1 MNKFFVFCLCI
12 LSFNFSFGNTNLSKE
27 DIEILKLEKQIK
39 ILNNKIN
46 ILKKSKKSK
55 SFNNNTKVAL
65 VLSGGG
71 AKGFAH
77 IGALKV
83 LEKNNIKIDY
93 IVGSSIGALVGS
105 MYSIGYTP
113 EEIEDY
119 LLNFDWNDS
128 FNKDNPNR
136 TDIPLEER
144 LSNNKYAFSVKY
156 DSNFNFYFPK
166 SLKNSQKNYLQL
178 KEIFKRVDNIK
189 NFDDLP
195 IPIRIVA
202 TNLDTGETKA
212 FKEGDLAK
220 AVLASTAIPSIFPSV
235 KIDGY
240 HYVDALV
247 TRNFPVENAINMG
260 ATKII
265 GVNVGAYIS
274 KKTKEKYN
282 IVTTAEQ
289 ILSIQSASSTEFQK
303 KLATILIEPKLSE
316 YSSTDYKDAKKI
328 VKLGIEATE
337 NKIKALNSLPKNHNK
352 IINKYKVSDEKIL
365 IQKANI
371 YGLTNPY
378 KIAIV
383 KNILTSYKDRDLKTS
398 DLNRL
403 SMRLYGLDFVDK
415 VFYSQNKNVLN
426 LYIEK
431 SPSNTLGVTFNYRS
445 NYYTKLKIAT
455 DLKSFGKFGSNS
467 NIYLKAG
474 DYLGLGI
481 QNLFYYGLDNKFG
494 LSVGLNYDESPLFL
508 YNKGH
513 REATFKNK
521 TINFDMNINTH
532 LKNEILV
539 SYGIAIKTKDLNN
552 SIGSSN
558 YEDILNSN
566 VDNYGQGYLKFL
578 WDKADAIY
586 YPKKGFIGEA
596 SYFWGGGFEKN
607 SSDFFGSTLNLSN
620 FIPLNKKASIL
631 ASLSMSSIE
640 GNNIPID
647 EYLKLGGNF
656 TNLNKKEFSF
666 TGYNPQEKF
675 LEDLVLFKIGLQYEF
690 VPNLFLTGEY
700 NIATF
705 KEYNYFNNTLTTE
718 KKQELWDDYLQG
730 FGISLGYLSPVG
742 PISLSVSHNDNRKE
756 FIYQLSIGYIID

>member
-1 MNKFFVFCLCI
+1 M
-12 LSFNFSFGNTNLSKE
+12 
-27 DIEILKLEKQIK
+27 IK
-39 ILNNKIN
+39 
-46 ILKKSKKSK
+46 
-55 SFNNNTKVAL
+55 
-65 VLSGGG
+65 
-71 AKGFAH
+71 
-77 IGALKV
+77 
-83 LEKNNIKIDY
+83 
-93 IVGSSIGALVGS
+93 SS
-105 MYSIGYTP
+105 
-113 EEIEDY
+113 
-119 LLNFDWNDS
+119 
-128 FNKDNPNR
+128 
-136 TDIPLEER
+136 
-144 LSNNKYAFSVKY
+144 
-156 DSNFNFYFPK
+156 
-166 SLKNSQKNYLQL
+166 
-178 KEIFKRVDNIK
+178 
-189 NFDDLP
+189 
-195 IPIRIVA
+195 
-202 TNLDTGETKA
+202 
-212 FKEGDLAK
+212 
-220 AVLASTAIPSIFPSV
+220 
-235 KIDGY
+235 
-240 HYVDALV
+240 
-247 TRNFPVENAINMG
+247 
-260 ATKII
+260 
-265 GVNVGAYIS
+265 
-274 KKTKEKYN
+274 
-282 IVTTAEQ
+282 
-289 ILSIQSASSTEFQK
+289 
-303 KLATILIEPKLSE
+303 
-316 YSSTDYKDAKKI
+316 
-328 VKLGIEATE
+328 
-337 NKIKALNSLPKNHNK
+337 
-352 IINKYKVSDEKIL
+352 
-365 IQKANI
+365 
-371 YGLTNPY
+371 
-378 KIAIV
+378 
-383 KNILTSYKDRDLKTS
+383 
-398 DLNRL
+398 
-403 SMRLYGLDFVDK
+403 
-415 VFYSQNKNVLN
+415 
-426 LYIEK
+426 
-431 SPSNTLGVTFNYRS
+431 
-445 NYYTKLKIAT
+445 
-455 DLKSFGKFGSNS
+455 
-467 NIYLKAG
+467 
-474 DYLGLGI
+474 
-481 QNLFYYGLDNKFG
+481 
-494 LSVGLNYDESPLFL
+494 LFL

-718 KKQELWDDYLQG
+718 KKQELWGDYLQG

-742 PISLSVSHNDNRKE
+742 PVSLSVSHNDNRKE